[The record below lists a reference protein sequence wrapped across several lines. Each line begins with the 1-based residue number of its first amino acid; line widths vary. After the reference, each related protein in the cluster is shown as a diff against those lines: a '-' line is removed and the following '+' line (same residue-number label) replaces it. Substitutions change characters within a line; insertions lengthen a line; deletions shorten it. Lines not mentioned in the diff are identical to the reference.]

1 MSGER
6 FLVDTNIL
14 VYAYDRTEYTKQG
27 RARQVL
33 DWLYRTGLG
42 TLSTQVLGEFFAA
55 VTRGITE
62 KMSAQDGYSIVKDY
76 ASSWKVLPMTA
87 ETILESARGVV
98 EHQFSYYD
106 AQIWATAKLNGIPDV
121 LSEDFSHGRRIEGVE
136 FHNPLLGPLPG
147 EASRLSH

>member
-27 RARQVL
+27 RSRQVL
-33 DWLYRTGLG
+33 EWLCRKGLG
-42 TLSTQVLGEFFAA
+42 VLSTQVLGEFFSA
-55 VTRGITE
+55 VTRRLTE
-62 KMSAQDGYSIVKDY
+62 RMSARDGYAIIKDY

-98 EHQFSYYD
+98 EHQFSFYD

-121 LSEDFSHGRRIEGVE
+121 LSEDFSHGRRIEGVA
-136 FHNPLLGPLPG
+136 FRNPLLGPLPG
-147 EASRLSH
+147 EDSL

>member
-1 MSGER
+1 MNGER

-27 RARQVL
+27 RSRQVL
-33 DWLYRTGLG
+33 DWLYRKGLG

-55 VTRGITE
+55 VTRKTTE
-62 KMSAQDGYSIVKDY
+62 KISAREVYAIIKDY
-76 ASSWKVLPMTA
+76 ASSWKVLPVTT

-98 EHQFSYYD
+98 EHQFSFYD

-136 FHNPLLGPLPG
+136 FRNPLLGPLPG
-147 EASRLSH
+147 EESR

>member
-1 MSGER
+1 MNGER

-27 RARQVL
+27 RSRQVL
-33 DWLYRTGLG
+33 DWLYRKGLG
-42 TLSTQVLGEFFAA
+42 ILSTQVLGEFFAA
-55 VTRGITE
+55 VTRNTTE
-62 KMSAQDGYSIVKDY
+62 KISAREVYAIIKDY
-76 ASSWKVLPMTA
+76 ASSWKVLPVTT

-98 EHQFSYYD
+98 EHQFSFYD

-136 FHNPLLGPLPG
+136 FRNPLLAPLPG
-147 EASRLSH
+147 EESQ